1 VIPVLLLAAIVA
13 VLLYAGV
20 LAVLWKFQERIVF
33 QPPGNVP
40 AAPVAARQV
49 RYRSSDGV
57 ELFAYIVGDCTRDGR
72 AMLAFHGNADVA
84 RWLVP
89 WAAEVSRRNGVCV
102 MLPEYRG
109 YDGVDGTPTYT
120 GAARDAAAA
129 LAYLR
134 DTTGLPLSNIAL
146 FGHSLGTAIAVEL
159 ASAELPRVVILQSP
173 FSSAL
178 AMGARMYLP
187 GLSAF
192 WKLVSRVHYD
202 TLRRVRSLE
211 APVWVAHGDNDFV
224 IPVSMGREV
233 FAAALH
239 KGELLIVHRA
249 GHNDV
254 PEVGGGAYWAWLRGA
269 LSALPIAATP
279 AARAETKSAP

>member
-1 VIPVLLLAAIVA
+1 VIHVLWLAAIGA
-13 VLLYAGV
+13 ALLYAGV
-20 LAVLWKFQERIVF
+20 LAVLWRFQERIVF
-33 QPPGNVP
+33 QPPGKVP
-40 AAPVAARQV
+40 GAPVSARQV
-49 RYRSSDGV
+49 HYRASDGV
-57 ELFAYIVGDCTRDGR
+57 ELVAYLVGDCATDGR

-89 WAAEVSRRNGVCV
+89 WAAEVSRRNRVCV

-109 YDGVDGTPTYT
+109 YDTVHGVPTYE
-120 GAARDAAAA
+120 GAARDASAA

-134 DTTGLPLSNIAL
+134 DTAGLSLGNVAY

-202 TLRRVRSLE
+202 TLRRVRSLA

-224 IPVSMGREV
+224 IPVSMGRDV
-233 FAAALH
+233 FAAAFH
-239 KGELLIVHRA
+239 KGELLIVHHA

-254 PEVGGGAYWAWLRGA
+254 PEIGGNAYWTWLARA
-269 LSALPIAATP
+269 LSALPVAATP
-279 AARAETKSAP
+279 AAPAETKSAP

>member
-1 VIPVLLLAAIVA
+1 VIHILSLAAIGA

-20 LAVLWKFQERIVF
+20 LGVLWRFQERIVF
-33 QPPGNVP
+33 QPPSTVPEGPVP
-40 AAPVAARQV
+40 ARRVH
-49 RYRSSDGV
+49 YRASDGV
-57 ELFAYIVGDCTRDGR
+57 ELFAYIVGDCAADRR
-72 AMLAFHGNADVA
+72 AVLAFHGNADVA

-89 WAAEVSRRNGVCV
+89 WAAEVSRRNHVCV

-109 YDGVDGTPTYT
+109 YDSVDGEPTYE
-120 GAARDAAAA
+120 GSARDATAAV
-129 LAYLR
+129 AYLR
-134 DTTGLPLSNIAL
+134 DTVGLPLGNVAF
-146 FGHSLGTAIAVEL
+146 FGHSLGTAITVEL

-202 TLRRVRSLE
+202 TLRRVRSLA
-211 APVWVAHGDNDFV
+211 APVWVTHGDNDFV

-239 KGELLIVHRA
+239 KGELLIVHGA

-254 PEVGGGAYWAWLRGA
+254 SQVGGTAYWTWLGRA
-269 LSALPIAATP
+269 LSDLPVAATP
-279 AARAETKSAP
+279 AAPAETKSAP